1 MCYRISKRFY
11 KLYEWLSQSIF
22 FSKRVWF
29 KLSKLENS
37 QSDFYPTKKENERNS
52 FDLEETDECA
62 SVLEYI
68 ET

>member
-1 MCYRISKRFY
+1 MNDWAKVF
-11 KLYEWLSQSIF
+11 F

-52 FDLEETDECA
+52 FHLEETDECA